1 MSVVCTGLSH
11 EEVHREK
18 NRPWGAA
25 GPRSR
30 ATLLTLR
37 LDKQNKERKLVVFS
51 H

>member
-11 EEVHREK
+11 FFQHREK
-18 NRPWGAA
+18 NRPWGAP

-30 ATLLTLR
+30 ATLLTLS
-37 LDKQNKERKLVVFS
+37 LDKKNKERKLLVFS